1 MVTFNQLLK
10 IQRKSKYRKTRSIA
24 LQYNPQKKGHCV
36 RVYKAAPKKPNSAR
50 RSVARIVLT
59 NGRYLTAYI
68 PGEGNNLQRYS
79 SVLVRGG
86 RLQDV
91 PGVNYKIVRGK
102 YDCHSVLKRKKSRSL
117 YGTKKWFKKAYASSK

>member
-1 MVTFNQLLK
+1 
-10 IQRKSKYRKTRSIA
+10 
-24 LQYNPQKKGHCV
+24 
-36 RVYKAAPKKPNSAR
+36 
-50 RSVARIVLT
+50 VARIVLT

-117 YGTKKWFKKAYASSK
+117 YGTKK